1 MTYYF
6 DFITGKIVNK
16 SESTKSNIID
26 NKNGW
31 TPYYNLAG
39 KYVGFKSEKKQIN
52 KHLKYYNPKLKSWV
66 ETYEELNW
74 QNKKISIDEI
84 LCIDIERAETIVKNT
99 LKLLKIQPNIF
110 RVIEFIRMS
119 PDYATCDE
127 KMLAVYTATIGKV
140 IDACKEEK

>member
-1 MTYYF
+1 MGY
-6 DFITGKIVNK
+6 DFNYETG
-16 SESTKSNIID
+16 EYSTEKKSNVLNTEDGFI
-26 NKNGW
+26 
-31 TPYYNLAG
+31 PYYNLD
-39 KYVGFKSEKKQIN
+39 KQYVGFKHTETLIDLGLQ
-52 KHLKYYNPKLKSWV
+52 YFNPTLNIHV
-66 ETYEELNW
+66 DTYEELNW

-110 RVIEFIRMS
+110 NIIEFIRMS